1 MNDRIPRARKTAAL
15 RLPVKQE
22 SANLSTYLN
31 PRVVRNYAASTVL
44 FPAEQRIIE
53 LYSTQFRG
61 DVLDIAIGAGRTTRV
76 LLPVADSYVGVDFAS
91 GMIAA
96 AKAQFP
102 RADLRCTDM
111 RNVPKLLGRGKFDAI
126 LISFNGI
133 DYIPWE
139 DRNILLRS
147 LRGMLRPGGILAF
160 STHDLSSADEAR
172 RFTVRPDLQL
182 RASVLLER
190 PLEFFRRL
198 LRLPFWC
205 ALAWRNHRRLRK
217 KQMFFDGYAYLNDSG
232 DNFGLLT
239 TYTATELQVNVL
251 KEAGYIDVQILQPWL
266 QSSPTSFNYFVCRI

>member
-1 MNDRIPRARKTAAL
+1 ML
-15 RLPVKQE
+15 VKQE

-31 PRVVRNYAASTVL
+31 PRVVRNYAASTAL
-44 FPAEQRIIE
+44 FPAERRIIE
-53 LYSTQFRG
+53 LYSSQFRG

-76 LLPVADSYVGVDFAS
+76 LLPVADRYVGVDFAS
-91 GMIAA
+91 AMIAA

-102 RADLRCTDM
+102 QADLRCTDM
-111 RNVPKLLGRGKFDAI
+111 RNVPKLLGRGSFDAI

-147 LRGMLRPGGILAF
+147 LRGMLRPGGILVF
-160 STHDLSSADEAR
+160 STHDLASADEER
-172 RFTVRPDLQL
+172 RFKVRPDLQL
-182 RASVLLER
+182 RPSVLLER
-190 PLEFFRRL
+190 PSEFFRRL

-217 KQMFFDGYAYLNDSG
+217 KQAFFDGYAYLNDSG

-251 KEAGYIDVQILQPWL
+251 KEAGYTDVRVLQPWL
-266 QSSPTSFNYFVCRI
+266 QRSPTSFSYFVCRI